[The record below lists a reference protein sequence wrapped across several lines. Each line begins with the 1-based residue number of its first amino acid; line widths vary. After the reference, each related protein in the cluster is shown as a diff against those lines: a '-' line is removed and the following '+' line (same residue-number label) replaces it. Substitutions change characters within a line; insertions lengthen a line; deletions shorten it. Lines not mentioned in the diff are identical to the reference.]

1 VRKTILRLSIELA
14 STAQRDQFV
23 EKPND
28 VIKKSCITLAE
39 LCDRIVQELND
50 SLAIQPAVLDI
61 VTVKKKP
68 DEELGMHIHSSYSG
82 IHIVGGIKFQSPSHR
97 CGRIEEGDEI
107 IQVSYQTVVGWQLK
121 KLVSSMKE
129 HPTEILLTIKKRPRH
144 SNITGQVIVLKP
156 YKIPSRKAGHRTNA
170 SRVKNAATT
179 TAGSGEDDDAFLPDG
194 KHSKP
199 VYQLYPRRPKLQ
211 VRRRATISGAS
222 PTISQPP
229 IRIEDLVVDMDKKK
243 DKKESINRS
252 ISHDPSKHPKNLSR
266 GLSVDVPSTQVPFVN
281 NNNNNTISNNNN
293 ITHTNSNSINSI
305 NNNKPLSSSSPKLPY
320 AKVHPFPMEDKPNP
334 IVRKSENETTPKK
347 IMPSQNSLDRQPK
360 AVNNNKTDS
369 PFIPHEEEQS
379 LLENKKIGPTQ
390 VGVVNPS
397 PVTVMSYQLISDIQP
412 KSNSFQTNSKQR
424 EQINRLL
431 KSPLM
436 NRSNFQPE
444 PQTMHNSSQQST
456 PVLRSNSR
464 ARNRHCMYI
473 FAIFI
478 CHIFAISYINNWN
491 DNYLF

>member
-1 VRKTILRLSIELA
+1 MRKTILRLSIELA

-39 LCDRIVQELND
+39 LCDRVVQELND

-68 DEELGMHIHSSYSG
+68 EEELGMHIHSSYSG

-144 SNITGQVIVLKP
+144 SNIMGQVIVLKP
-156 YKIPSRKAGHRTNA
+156 YKIPSRKSGHRSGGN
-170 SRVKNAATT
+170 RVKNAATT
-179 TAGSGEDDDAFLPDG
+179 TTGSGDDDDAFLQDE
-194 KHSKP
+194 KHPKP

-222 PTISQPP
+222 PTIGQPP
-229 IRIEDLVVDMDKKK
+229 IRIEDLVVNMDNKKE
-243 DKKESINRS
+243 KKESINRS
-252 ISHDPSKHPKNLSR
+252 ISHDPSNHLKSR
-266 GLSVDVPSTQVPFVN
+266 GLSVDGTSTQVPFVVN
-281 NNNNNTISNNNN
+281 TNNTNTNTNSINSNINNNN
-293 ITHTNSNSINSI
+293 I
-305 NNNKPLSSSSPKLPY
+305 KPLSSSSPKLPY
-320 AKVHPFPMEDKPNP
+320 AKVHPFPMEAKPNP
-334 IVRKSENETTPKK
+334 ILKKSENETTPKK
-347 IMPSQNSLDRQPK
+347 IMPSKHSLDKEQQNSIK
-360 AVNNNKTDS
+360 SNK
-369 PFIPHEEEQS
+369 EEEQN
-379 LLENKKIGPTQ
+379 LVENKKTGATQ

-397 PVTVMSYQLISDIQP
+397 PVTVSTYQLISDIDHKP
-412 KSNSFQTNSKQR
+412 NSNQNNCKR
-424 EQINRLL
+424 KEQINKLL

-436 NRSNFQPE
+436 NRSNFTTE
-444 PQTMHNSSQQST
+444 PQTIQNSLT
-456 PVLRSNSR
+456 PVLRPNSKT
-464 ARNRHCMYI
+464 RNRHCMY
-473 FAIFI
+473 
-478 CHIFAISYINNWN
+478 SYVYFFSI
-491 DNYLF
+491 YLL